1 MLRKYEIELRR
12 LKTELDKKST
22 QQVNNGNNGNGEHV
36 IKLEREKRRAE
47 EDKNAAITALEM
59 RSREYL

>member
-12 LKTELDKKST
+12 LKTELEKKTNSVSN
-22 QQVNNGNNGNGEHV
+22 QEHV
-36 IKLEREKRRAE
+36 IKLERDKRRAE